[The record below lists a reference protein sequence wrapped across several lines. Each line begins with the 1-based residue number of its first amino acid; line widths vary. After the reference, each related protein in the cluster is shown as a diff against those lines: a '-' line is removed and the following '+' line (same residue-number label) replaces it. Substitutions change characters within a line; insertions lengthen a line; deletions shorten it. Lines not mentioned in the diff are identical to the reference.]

1 MVVHA
6 EQAASLMQAA
16 DQVRHDHIAL
26 PGAMRWLRRRV
37 RLVRQALLV
46 VIGLLPQHLAG
57 CRAELTACRIPGT
70 DRTRVA
76 AGPCATGCIASAPAA
91 SMSGNPSRAPTAA
104 SRSGCLR
111 PPSC

>member
-76 AGPCATGCIASAPAA
+76 PDHARLAASLARRRLRCPVPRAARRPQPAA
-91 SMSGNPSRAPTAA
+91 AA
-104 SRSGCLR
+104 V
-111 PPSC
+111 

>member
-26 PGAMRWLRRRV
+26 PGAMRSGCAAACAWSGRRCWW
-37 RLVRQALLV
+37 
-46 VIGLLPQHLAG
+46 LPQHLAG

-70 DRTRVA
+70 DVPAWPPDHARLAASLARRRLRCPVPRAARRPQPAVA
-76 AGPCATGCIASAPAA
+76 AV
-91 SMSGNPSRAPTAA
+91 
-104 SRSGCLR
+104 
-111 PPSC
+111 